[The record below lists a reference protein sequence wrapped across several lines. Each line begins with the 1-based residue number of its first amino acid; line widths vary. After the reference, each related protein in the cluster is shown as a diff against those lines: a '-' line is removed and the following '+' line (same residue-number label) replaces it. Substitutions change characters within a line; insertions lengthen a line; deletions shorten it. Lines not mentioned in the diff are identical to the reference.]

1 MTERFAL
8 RLPVALFAGCV
19 AGMAGAAH
27 LRAAWPVFVAA
38 AFGAGVLL
46 VLLWRQGALTTRQV
60 LVGAVLFRLFF
71 LPLGPGL
78 SADGYRYVW
87 DGLVQLGGVN
97 PYRYAP
103 EDPALAARRGEAVYD
118 DLNSAS
124 FYSVYPPIPQA
135 IFAFGVLFYG
145 AGWQASYFVI
155 KGVLMVLELGG
166 VFVLARL
173 VSARALVL
181 YAWHPLVL
189 LEVAGQP
196 HTEAALVLFLAL
208 TLLAARRGRGR
219 WASAALAGAVWTK
232 LFPAVLFPYLWRRF
246 GWKAVWPAVLVSA
259 ALALP
264 YAAPYVPGHL
274 RTSLDLYVRY
284 FEFNA
289 GPYYAVKKAF
299 TLATG
304 ADWSKT
310 LGPFFRTLFL
320 LVLPALY
327 VLDARRGWRLAQA
340 FLVTWGAYLFLS
352 TTVHPWY
359 LLAVLPLAALL
370 GRPAWH
376 WQWLGVLSLGTY
388 LFYIG
393 GPYWVFVILGWGGWL
408 LLVCWAH
415 RDGFLQSVQRGRAQR
430 KFERLH
436 PFFPRQEAPLRV
448 LDLGAGEGYVG
459 AAVQAQL
466 GADVTLADVLPMN
479 RTPLPHVRYD
489 GTTLPLE
496 DNTFDVVMLY
506 FVLHHAA
513 DAEQVLREAL
523 RVTRGRVLVAESVV
537 EKGKPHRLLT
547 ALDAG
552 ANRLRSGG
560 AMREQKAHF
569 RTAAAWKAMAERLRA
584 EVVDEKRRGRWVH
597 RQAFFALEKK
607 ESKSLR

>member
-1 MTERFAL
+1 MTERLPA

-19 AGMAGAAH
+19 AVMAGATH
-27 LRAAWPVFVAA
+27 LCASWPVFVAA
-38 AFGAGVLL
+38 AFGAGMLL
-46 VLLWRQGALTTRQV
+46 VFLWRQGALTTRQV
-60 LVGAVLFRLFF
+60 LAGAVFFRLLF

-87 DGLVQLGGVN
+87 DGLVQLEGVN

-103 EDPALAARRGEAVYD
+103 EDPALAALRGAAVYD
-118 DLNSAS
+118 NLNSAS

-135 IFAFGVLFYG
+135 IFALGALFHEAGG
-145 AGWQASYFVI
+145 AASYFVI
-155 KGVLMVLELGG
+155 KGVLAVLELGG

-173 VSARALVL
+173 VSARALLL

-189 LEVAGQP
+189 LEAAGQP

-208 TLLAARRGRGR
+208 TVLAARGGRGR

-232 LFPAVLFPYLWRRF
+232 LFPVVFFPFLWRRF
-246 GWKAVWPAVLVSA
+246 GWKAVWPAAFVSAVLV
-259 ALALP
+259 LP

-274 RTSLDLYVRY
+274 RASLDLYVRY

-289 GPYYAVKKAF
+289 GPYYALKKGF

-304 ADWSKT
+304 QDWSKT
-310 LGPFFRTLFL
+310 LGPFFRALFL
-320 LVLPALY
+320 LTLPVLY
-327 VLDARRGWRLAQA
+327 VLDVRRGWRLAQA
-340 FLVTWGAYLFLS
+340 ILVTWGAYLFLS

-370 GRPAWH
+370 ERPAWH

-393 GPYWVFVILGWGGWL
+393 GPYWIFVILGWGGWL
-408 LLVCWAH
+408 LLACWAH
-415 RDGFLQSVQRGRAQR
+415 RNDFLQGVQRRRARQKLR
-430 KFERLH
+430 QIRS
-436 PFFPRQEAPLRV
+436 FFPEEKSEEEKPLRV

-459 AAVQAQL
+459 AAVQAHLQ
-466 GADVTLADVLPMN
+466 ASVTLADVLPMS

-489 GTTLPLE
+489 GRNLPFA
-496 DNTFDVVMLY
+496 DDAFDVTILY
-506 FVLHHAA
+506 FVLHHCA

-523 RVTRGRVLVAESVV
+523 RVTRGRVLVMESVV
-537 EKGKPHRLLT
+537 EEGRPHRLLT
-547 ALDAG
+547 ALDAL

-560 AMREQKAHF
+560 AMQEQKAQF
-569 RTAAAWKAMAERLRA
+569 RAVAAWREMARRLGA
-584 EVVDEKRRGRWVH
+584 EVVDERRRGRWVH
-597 RQAFFALEKK
+597 QQAFFALEKK
-607 ESKSLR
+607 G